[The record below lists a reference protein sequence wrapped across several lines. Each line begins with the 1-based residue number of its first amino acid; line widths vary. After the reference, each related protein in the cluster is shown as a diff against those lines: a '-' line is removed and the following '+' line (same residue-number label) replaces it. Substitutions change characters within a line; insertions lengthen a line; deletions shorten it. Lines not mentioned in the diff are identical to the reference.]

1 MHIFSGR
8 CYSSSSSSS
17 SSSLYLWAEALTSVM
32 CLTYKKQLYTFLYFH
47 RKKKLLEKNWLWPTL
62 HFSFLNKIWR
72 KECFTWMKYV
82 PQLNQRMWRTCIYPL
97 GRNPA
102 NRWFRR
108 RECRTWRAQ
117 SFRCGSTAPSDHAA
131 PPRPPVEDKKEETIM
146 SSPVLFSNSIL
157 KSGGKKR
164 TSVCNLRF
172 FMTPTKPLSKAIV
185 ILLWYYTWRR
195 LNEAAIT
202 NSRR

>member
-8 CYSSSSSSS
+8 CYSSSSS

-32 CLTYKKQLYTFLYFH
+32 CLTYKKQLYKFLYFH
-47 RKKKLLEKNWLWPTL
+47 RKKNYWKRIDYDQLCIFLL
-62 HFSFLNKIWR
+62 KIWR
-72 KECFTWMKYV
+72 KECFTWMKCV

-157 KSGGKKR
+157 KSGGKKEQ
-164 TSVCNLRF
+164 VC
-172 FMTPTKPLSKAIV
+172 AICAF
-185 ILLWYYTWRR
+185 LWLQQSHYQKR
-195 LNEAAIT
+195 
-202 NSRR
+202 S